1 MLKKKGNFTEKVLG
15 RLDKLDQESLQT
27 CLFSLIK
34 ERGFLENVF
43 DAIHEAII
51 VVDRQR
57 NIQYTNKAAFTLLG
71 IDGEAIGAP
80 LAKYLKTQD
89 WEELLP
95 SDDARWWNA
104 ARREM
109 EVFYPEH
116 RFLSFYVM
124 PLGDSDSTEPFGDLP
139 LATLIFN
146 DITEVTEKNVRHTE
160 TQKVKAI
167 TMLAAGVAHE
177 LGNPLNSLGI
187 HLQLL
192 KRNISKCEQ
201 SKEMEKAA
209 EHLEIAQ
216 QEIKRLDSIVKN
228 FLSAIRPVPPQMLP
242 LNIEDILRE
251 ALNFM
256 QNEIENRAIW
266 VELALPDGIPLLL
279 GDKDQLM
286 QAAYNLIKNAIQ
298 AMPDGG
304 RISISVTVD
313 DVYVNIRFTDTGCGF
328 DQAQIANLME
338 AYFTTKSTGH
348 GLGLLIVDRIVRAH
362 GGELTI
368 EGSPGKGAAFTISL
382 PRQSRMVRQLHG

>member
-71 IDGEAIGAP
+71 IDSEAIGAP

-95 SDDARWWNA
+95 SDDTRWWNA

-124 PLGDSDSTEPFGDLP
+124 PLGNSDEDEPFGDLP

-146 DITEVTEKNVRHTE
+146 DITEVTEENVRHTE

-228 FLSAIRPVPPQMLP
+228 FLSAIRPVPPKMLP
-242 LNIEDILRE
+242 LNIESILRE
-251 ALNFM
+251 ALGFM

-266 VELALPDGIPLLL
+266 VELDLPDGIPLLL

-286 QAAYNLIKNAIQ
+286 QASYNLLKNAIQ

-382 PRQSRMVRQLHG
+382 PRQSRMIRQLKG

>member
-95 SDDARWWNA
+95 SDDTRWWNA

-146 DITEVTEKNVRHTE
+146 DITEVTEENVRHTE

-201 SKEMEKAA
+201 SKEMEKSA

-266 VELALPDGIPLLL
+266 VELAIPDGIPLLL

>member
-71 IDGEAIGAP
+71 IDGESIGAP

-95 SDDARWWNA
+95 IDDTRWWNA

-146 DITEVTEKNVRHTE
+146 DITEVTEENVRHTE

-201 SKEMEKAA
+201 SKEMEKAS

-266 VELALPDGIPLLL
+266 VELAIPDGIPLLL